1 MEVKIILE
9 HHGIMPDRAHADD
22 AGLDLFSPVDF
33 FVGPQ
38 QRFTLWTGV
47 RMQLPKGTCGL
58 IRSKSGLMKK
68 KGIITDG
75 VIDAG
80 YTGQIG
86 VTLINTTNRKVWFE
100 KGDKVAQIV
109 IFPVEYPNL
118 VLTEVMDET
127 ERGEDGFGSSGR

>member
-1 MEVKIILE
+1 
-9 HHGIMPDRAHADD
+9 MPDRAHTDD
-22 AGLDLFSPVDF
+22 AGLDLFTPVDF

-86 VTLINTTNRKVWFE
+86 VTLINTTNKKVWFE

-118 VLTEVMDET
+118 VLTDVLEET

>member
-9 HHGIMPDRAHADD
+9 HHGIMPDRAHTDD

>member
-1 MEVKIILE
+1 
-9 HHGIMPDRAHADD
+9 
-22 AGLDLFSPVDF
+22 
-33 FVGPQ
+33 
-38 QRFTLWTGV
+38 
-47 RMQLPKGTCGL
+47 MQLPKGTCGM

-86 VTLINTTNRKVWFE
+86 VTLINTTNKKVWFE

-109 IFPVEYPNL
+109 ILPVEYPNL
-118 VLTEVMDET
+118 ILTDVLEET
-127 ERGEDGFGSSGR
+127 ERGESGFGSSGK